1 MDIAVETPGARPRP
15 TNRQTFVRLLGFLAP
30 YKLSLALSMVLAIAA
45 QASQIA
51 IMLLSGAAIGAIER
65 GDRDRLW
72 TLLAIIAGLA
82 LARAVFM
89 VARRFIAGN
98 QALGVE
104 YDLRMRIY
112 SKLVRLPFSFYDR
125 HQTGQLMSR
134 ATVDLTAVRFFLGY
148 GLIFFAQHLLTIVGV
163 TVVLLFLDWRL
174 AAVSLAITPLIVAVA
189 FLYSHLSHPLLR
201 DVQQKMADVATSAE
215 ENITGVHV
223 VKAFAQEDAEAGRF
237 AERNERL
244 FGRSIQA
251 NRQRALFVPLLAFLP
266 LLAQATVILYGGWL
280 VIEGELELQWF
291 VSFTFLLGMLI
302 FPLRMLGMWIGQA
315 QRATAS
321 GERIFEI
328 VDEPEQIA
336 EPERA
341 RELPAGPGKVRFE
354 GVVFSYREDGRPVL
368 DGIDLVLEPGKTV
381 ALIGQTG
388 SGKTTLAS
396 LVPRFYDVGAGRV
409 LVDGVDVRDLQLGSL
424 RRQVGVIAQD
434 PFLFSASVRENIAF
448 GAPKATDEEVERAAR
463 LAQAHEFIVELPSG
477 YDTPI
482 GERGVTLSGGQ
493 RQRLAI
499 ARALITDPRVLVL
512 DDATASVDATTE
524 ALIRTGLREAVRGRT
539 TIVIAHRLSTI
550 ALADEIVVLEDGKIA
565 ARGDHEEL
573 LERSAIY
580 RDIYEHG
587 LVEQEMAGRLE
598 AHADAGAETPGGNGR
613 GSGR

>member
-1 MDIAVETPGARPRP
+1 MDTALPQMP
-15 TNRQTFVRLLGFLAP
+15 TRHSNRQTFARLLGFLAP
-30 YKLSLALSMVLAIAA
+30 YKLSLVLSVLLAIAA
-45 QASQIA
+45 QAIQIA
-51 IMLLSGAAIGAIER
+51 IFLLSGVAIGAIEK
-65 GDRDRLW
+65 GHHHQLW
-72 TLLAIIAGLA
+72 QLIAIIAGAA
-82 LARAVFM
+82 LVKALLM

-104 YDLRMRIY
+104 YDLRMHIY

-163 TVVLLFLDWRL
+163 TGVLLFLDWRL
-174 AAVSLAITPLIVAVA
+174 ALVSLAVTPLIVAVA
-189 FLYSHLSHPLLR
+189 YFYSRLSHPVLR

-223 VKAFAQEDAEAGRF
+223 VKAFAQEDAEAERF
-237 AERNERL
+237 ALRNERL
-244 FGRSIQA
+244 FSRSVQA
-251 NRQRALFVPLLAFLP
+251 NRQRALFVPLLSFVP
-266 LLAQATVILYGGWL
+266 LLAQGAVILYGGWL
-280 VIEGELELQWF
+280 VIQGQLALQWF

-328 VDEPEQIA
+328 VDEPEEIA
-336 EPERA
+336 EPENA
-341 RELPAGPGKVRFE
+341 RELPRGPGEVRFE
-354 GVVFSYREDGRPVL
+354 DVSFSYSSDDRTVL
-368 DGIDLVLEPGKTV
+368 DGIDLTLEPGKTY

-396 LVPRFYDVGAGRV
+396 LVPRFYDVTSGRV
-409 LVDGVDVRDLQLGSL
+409 LVDGLDVRELKLTSL

-448 GAPKATDEEVERAAR
+448 GTPEATDEEVEHAAR
-463 LAQAHEFIVELPSG
+463 LAQAHEFIVELPDG
-477 YDTPI
+477 YETEV

-524 ALIRTGLREAVRGRT
+524 ALIRTGLREAVKGRT

-550 ALADEIVVLEDGKIA
+550 ALADEIVVLEHGRIA
-565 ARGDHEEL
+565 ARGSHEKL
-573 LERSAIY
+573 LNTSQIY

-598 AHADAGAETPGGNGR
+598 ARADVEPPSENGAR
-613 GSGR
+613 